1 MKARSVQAREMPFND
16 GWEFAEEK
24 IDDSLMKK
32 EDGTANI
39 LSPGDF
45 VRDADSL
52 QFRAVGIPHDWL
64 IADTDGLYRNSAGFY
79 RKNFELHETAGK
91 YISVV
96 FDGVYM
102 NCAVY
107 VNGRRA
113 AEWKYGYTAFEA
125 DISPFVRDGRNTILV
140 VAVYQS
146 PNSRWY
152 SGAGIYRNV
161 RLCVKGGTRFLR
173 GGIYI
178 VNKKAEGGTWNMSV
192 SADVAGSTENCF
204 VRYRL
209 EDGGGKTVAETAG
222 TGDFVKKPGQAPV
235 SENRCTISVPAPE
248 LWDTEHPA
256 VYNLT
261 AELVSGDGTVLDA
274 ARQHTGFRTIAAGP
288 DKGLFLNG
296 RHIKINGVCMHHDLG
311 LFGAAFDSDALKR
324 QFIKLKKMGVNS
336 VRTAHNPPA
345 AEFMDL
351 ADAMGFL
358 VDDEAFDVWQKAK
371 TLYDYSNFFDG
382 WHERDVEAWIKRD
395 RNHPCLLMW
404 SIGNEIYDTH
414 FGNGL
419 AVARELKALVRTYDP
434 EKNGL
439 ITIASNYMAGGGAQ
453 ACAEELDVV
462 GYNYGERLY
471 AEHHEKHPAWCM
483 YGSETSAT
491 VQSRGI
497 YHFPASYRL
506 LTCEDRQ
513 CSCLGN
519 CSSNWGAVS
528 AAQAVLNDRDTPWS
542 MGQYVWSGWDYIGEP
557 TPYFTKNSYFGQ
569 IDTAGFEKDTYWLY
583 KAEWT
588 DYRTEPFVH
597 LLPYWDFNE
606 GQLIDVRVY
615 SNAPDT
621 ELFFNAV
628 SQGRF
633 HIDHESGNQFSG
645 AWRLP
650 YAPGILKAVAYD
662 AGGKVVA
669 GETVRTP
676 GDPSLIVLTRERD
689 GDTGNLCFIDIS
701 TADADGIPVAN
712 ARNCVTVRVTGDAE
726 LCGLDNGDST
736 DYDRYQSVDG
746 RTHTRRL
753 FNNRLLAVV
762 RKRSPDAAFSVAA
775 ASKDFQPAVLSEP
788 AACSG
793 IVPECSEIAPA
804 CSEIVPVRKIELV
817 CTGSRDMDKE
827 HGSVTVTARIRP
839 ANATFTQ
846 LEWKAVRRE
855 GIRSDCAEVA
865 VHGNEAVVTAAA
877 DGEFRL
883 RCTCSNG
890 RPGPEIISEL
900 EFTVSGMGRVNLN
913 PYRLVEACRYD
924 SCLVKPALSFQGG
937 VYTLDGRNWFLF
949 NNVDFGTDG
958 ADTVT
963 VPIFSFDTELPLE
976 LWDGCPDGGRKLL
989 SCTYTAPSIYN
1000 AYSDNTFVLPER
1012 LFGVHSIAIA
1022 TKTRLSL
1029 QGFRFEKSAKAFAKL
1044 RAGSSDSIT
1053 GDAFTR
1059 TTESVA
1065 GIGNNVSL
1073 VFEYMDFGAA
1083 GTDCLTICGRT
1094 HNENDTITVRFTG
1107 GDNTET
1113 RVIEFPFSGA
1123 YEEKTFPFDA
1133 VRGMR
1138 TVTFVFLPGSS
1149 FDFKWF
1155 RFGKAASQVPVR

>member
-1 MKARSVQAREMPFND
+1 MHSVQNTETLFND
-16 GWEFAEEK
+16 GWEFAEKE
-24 IDDSLMKK
+24 IDGSLMKK
-32 EDGTANI
+32 EDGSVNI
-39 LSPGDF
+39 LSPDDF
-45 VRDADSL
+45 VRDEGSL
-52 QFRAVGIPHDWL
+52 RFLAVNLPHDWL
-64 IADTDGLYRNSAGFY
+64 IADTNSLYRNSAGFY
-79 RKNFELHETAGK
+79 RKKFELYGTAGK
-91 YISVV
+91 YTAIR

-107 VNGRRA
+107 VNGRKA
-113 AEWKYGYTAFEA
+113 AEWKYGYTAFEV
-125 DISPFVRDGRNTILV
+125 DISPFVCDGRNTILV
-140 VAVYQS
+140 VVVYQS

-161 RLCVKGGTRFLR
+161 RLCVKSGTHFLYN
-173 GGIYI
+173 GIYI
-178 VNKKAEGGTWNMSV
+178 VNRKDEGGSWHMSV
-192 SADVAGSTENCF
+192 SADIAGGTENCF

-209 EDGGGKTVAETAG
+209 EDGGGKTVAETAADG
-222 TGDFVKKPGQAPV
+222 NFVKCPGAASV
-235 SENRCTISVPAPE
+235 SENRCTILVPSPE
-248 LWDTEHPA
+248 LWNTEHPA
-256 VYNLT
+256 VYSLT
-261 AELVSGDGTVLDA
+261 AELVSVDGMVLDA
-274 ARQHTGFRTIAAGP
+274 VRQHTGFRTIVVEP
-288 DKGLFLNG
+288 DRGFFLNG

-311 LFGAAFDSDALKR
+311 LFGAAFNSDALKR
-324 QFIKLKKMGVNS
+324 QFLKLKKMGVNS
-336 VRTAHNPPA
+336 IRTAHNPPA

-351 ADAMGFL
+351 ADTMGFL
-358 VDDEAFDVWQKAK
+358 VDDEAFDVWQKPK
-371 TLYDYSNFFDG
+371 TPYDYSSFFDG
-382 WHERDVEAWIKRD
+382 WHARDVEAWIKRD

-419 AVARELKALVRTYDP
+419 ALTRELKALVRTFDP
-434 EKNGL
+434 GQNGL
-439 ITIASNYMAGGGAQ
+439 ITLASNYMAGEGAQ
-453 ACAEELDVV
+453 ACAAELDVA

-471 AEHHEKHPAWCM
+471 AEHHEKYPAWRM

-528 AAQAVLNDRDTPWS
+528 AAQAVLNDRGTPWS
-542 MGQYVWSGWDYIGEP
+542 MGQYVWAGWDYIGEP
-557 TPYFTKNSYFGQ
+557 TPYFTKSSYFGQ

-606 GQLIDVRVY
+606 GQLIDIRVY

-621 ELFFNAV
+621 ELFFNGI
-628 SQGRF
+628 SQGKFR
-633 HIDHESGNQFSG
+633 IDHEKGKQFSG
-645 AWRLP
+645 TWQIP
-650 YAPGILKAVAYD
+650 YAPGTVKAAAYD
-662 AGGKVVA
+662 EKGTVIAE
-669 GETVRTP
+669 ETIRTP
-676 GDPSLIVLTRERD
+676 GDPALIVLTRERD
-689 GDTGNLCFIDIS
+689 CDTGNMCFIDIS
-701 TADADGIPVAN
+701 TTDADGIPVPN
-712 ARNCVTVRVTGDAE
+712 ARSCVTVRVTGDAE

-736 DYDRYQSVDG
+736 DYDRYQSADG

-753 FNNRLLAVV
+753 FSNRLLAVV
-762 RKRSPDAAFSVAA
+762 RKRSPDAAFSVIAV
-775 ASKDFQPAVLSEP
+775 SRDLQPAVFGEP
-788 AACSG
+788 SAGMLPAYSG
-793 IVPECSEIAPA
+793 IVPAYCG
-804 CSEIVPVRKIELV
+804 IVPVRKIELV
-817 CTGSRDMDKE
+817 CTDSENMDKE
-827 HGSVTVTARIRP
+827 HCSVTVTARIRP

-846 LEWKAVRRE
+846 LEWKAVRLE

-865 VHGNEAVVTAAA
+865 VHGNEAVVTAVA
-877 DGEFRL
+877 DGGFRL

-900 EFTVSGMGRVNLN
+900 EFSVSGMGTVTLN

-924 SCLVKPALSFQGG
+924 SCLIKPALSFQGG

-963 VPIFSFDTELPLE
+963 VPVFSFDTELPLE
-976 LWDGCPDGGRKLL
+976 LWDGRPDGGGRKLL
-989 SCTYTAPSIYN
+989 SCTYTAPGIYN

-1012 LFGVHSIAIA
+1012 LFGVHSIAVA

-1044 RAGSSDSIT
+1044 LAGSSGSIT

-1059 TTESVA
+1059 TPEGVT

-1073 VFEYMDFGAA
+1073 VFDYMDFGTA

-1094 HNENDTITVRFTG
+1094 HNENDTITVRFADEAG
-1107 GDNTET
+1107 TET
-1113 RVIEFPFSGA
+1113 RAVEFPFSGG

-1133 VRGMR
+1133 VCGMR

-1155 RFGKAASQVPVR
+1155 RFGKVASQVPAR